1 MKVQPVNKTAWGSQ
15 SEQRESKARLAAEA
29 ISHSSQ
35 EDNDKFFETL
45 FAHFTKDEMNDI
57 FKMASKIRGTS

>member
-15 SEQRESKARLAAEA
+15 SEQRESKTRLAAEA

-35 EDNDKFFETL
+35 EDSDKFFKTL
-45 FAHFTKDEMNDI
+45 FAHFTKDEMKEI
-57 FKMASKIRGTS
+57 FDMASKIRGTS